1 MSTGGCPQVVA
12 KKVELLKDY
21 YNVVVIEYE
30 MLAWSYVVQR
40 NRVIEMIGDKF
51 ISLSENK
58 EYDLFNAIEDHN
70 PDYIFLEEFP
80 ETFMENHITKRLY
93 SKDRT
98 YKIFETTHSS
108 HSRVEWKKYIPD
120 KFIFVS
126 PFSVDTFKDIGV
138 PIDLIEYPIDVK
150 TPNKEWAQEQL
161 MLDPEWKHVL
171 NIGLFTS
178 GKNQGY
184 LFEVARL
191 LKDYKI
197 MFHFVGNRAVNFESY
212 WSPIMQNKPDNCV
225 VWDERNDVDTFIQA
239 CDVHFFSSIMELNPL
254 SIKES
259 LEYSIPTMIF
269 DLSTYMGKYNGVENI
284 HFLTGDLKKDSENLL
299 SIMGIEPIEKKEL
312 NIKLV
317 HILLDPNEPKD
328 IPLESWESTVN
339 KQLQSRNCWA
349 NIKHKFTN
357 YVPRFNVLN
366 REELPADN
374 CLDPDIINPSKELIH
389 EPPVLSYG
397 HYGCYKSNKD
407 AIIEEFDDDMDLM
420 ILIGGDVVTDLS
432 PDEFYDKV
440 MEAYELG
447 IAHNA
452 DMINLNEPVYLSGG
466 EWWNDSISMGNWVK
480 VPHFMVGD
488 VILIFRSFS
497 DRLINDLKTRGWHS
511 FDLWMAWTYSNKAV
525 QFTANKNLAYQ
536 VEGYSVLDYQEKDGW
551 ET

>member
-108 HSRVEWKKYIPD
+108 HSRVGWKKYIPD

-150 TPNKEWAQEQL
+150 IPNKEWAQEQL

-328 IPLESWESTVN
+328 IPLESWKSTVN
-339 KQLQSRNCWA
+339 KQLQSRNCWS

-466 EWWNDSISMGNWVK
+466 EWWNDSINMGNWVK

-488 VILIFRSFS
+488 VILIFRSFR